1 MGKSI
6 IIGIATI
13 VLLIS
18 LLLSGFIVASVITNE
33 SSQIEI
39 EEDYIQ
45 MIDEIIDKS
54 STYIQIIEQKGKYN
68 VINEER
74 KIDKIILY
82 ISPLITQ
89 NIDISQLTIQLN
101 NEESI
106 RFLKYTGNVKNLETY
121 SIFGHPIWESLDGN
135 NFGFISIIDLD
146 ESLINS
152 NILND
157 YSDHA
162 YIVFKL
168 TDDIAIAKNEQLIV
182 TLFPTTGITRTTIL
196 KAPFSTKSIVDF

>member
-6 IIGIATI
+6 LIGITTI
-13 VLLIS
+13 ILLIS

-39 EEDYIQ
+39 EEDYKQIIDDI
-45 MIDEIIDKS
+45 IDET

-89 NIDISQLTIQLN
+89 NIDVSQLTIQLN

-121 SIFGHPIWESLDGN
+121 SIFNHPIWESLDEN

-152 NILND
+152 NLLND

-162 YIVFKL
+162 YIVIKL
-168 TDDIAIAKNEQLIV
+168 TDDMAIAKNEQLIV
-182 TLFPTTGITRTTIL
+182 TLFPSTGITRTTIL

>member
-6 IIGIATI
+6 LIGITTI
-13 VLLIS
+13 ILLIS

-39 EEDYIQ
+39 EEDYKQIIDDI
-45 MIDEIIDKS
+45 IDET

-68 VINEER
+68 EINEER

-89 NIDISQLTIQLN
+89 NIDVSQLTIQLN

-106 RFLKYTGNVKNLETY
+106 RFLKYTGNVKNLQTY
-121 SIFGHPIWESLDGN
+121 SIFSHPIWESLDGN

-152 NILND
+152 SFLND

-168 TDDIAIAKNEQLIV
+168 TDDMTIAKNEQLIV
-182 TLFPTTGITRTTIL
+182 TLFPSTGITRTTIL